1 MPFLTF
7 VFKSPLE
14 AFQINGFGEELS
26 KRLQNVQEDLEF
38 CHFVMVLLKTL
49 LELVFTP

>member
-26 KRLQNVQEDLEF
+26 TRLQNVQEDLEF
-38 CHFVMVLLKTL
+38 CHGTVEDSAGISFYSLN
-49 LELVFTP
+49 